1 MVKELSR
8 LAEKDFGKLRESLKK
23 LVLHPKVKQP
33 QVRVRRSRNLRWRGD
48 ELPDSR
54 ISATFA
60 IPNECVEDILARSG
74 CNGAIYDLPRAAEI
88 EKYNYA
94 KVKLPCDLTMQQ
106 AIAKVDEL
114 GTEVKKYTTGI
125 VPTYKGYAV
134 RTLKAK
140 EAEVTNALA
149 FELAAELGQA
159 LGMEA
164 TSKWKFRGLPN
175 YISKGVLHAACAR
188 CTSEWPG
195 WIIKPIKTLPTLR
208 NERRDK
214 VDWLV
219 EAASNPPMKT
229 ITINSKN
236 IACIEEY
243 FDRPTK
249 ELQHGLLPPK
259 QRQYLNPSGKCRR
272 CWTLNRQNT

>member
-1 MVKELSR
+1 M
-8 LAEKDFGKLRESLKK
+8 
-23 LVLHPKVKQP
+23 
-33 QVRVRRSRNLRWRGD
+33 
-48 ELPDSR
+48 
-54 ISATFA
+54 
-60 IPNECVEDILARSG
+60 
-74 CNGAIYDLPRAAEI
+74 
-88 EKYNYA
+88 
-94 KVKLPCDLTMQQ
+94 
-106 AIAKVDEL
+106 
-114 GTEVKKYTTGI
+114 
-125 VPTYKGYAV
+125 
-134 RTLKAK
+134 RTSKAK

-249 ELQHGLLPPK
+249 RVAAWFAAPKAEAIPKSIWEMPTVLETKPPEYFSMEVDQHEASQGVQQEKLRTEAMDLAEEQAKALNASRKRGSGALGTVDVSQIEDPSKQLIAFMQSQADQAKRDAEQKDRLIADLLGKIDSLTRQVAELGSQISTLKKATGG
-259 QRQYLNPSGKCRR
+259 PSDDEEM
-272 CWTLNRQNT
+272 